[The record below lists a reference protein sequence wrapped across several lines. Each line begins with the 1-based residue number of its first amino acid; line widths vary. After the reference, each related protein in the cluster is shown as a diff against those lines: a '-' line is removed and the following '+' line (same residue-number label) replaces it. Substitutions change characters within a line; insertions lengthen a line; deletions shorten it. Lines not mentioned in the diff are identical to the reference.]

1 MHEWALAYT
10 VLGFLFRELGCR
22 KVEHVVIALGELQNV
37 DWDVFRFALENI
49 AKMEGFEIK
58 RIELVER
65 KARFRCNRCGREW
78 GLDELDLSEE
88 EREAI
93 HFVPEAVHAY
103 VRCPKCGS
111 RDFTVTEG
119 RGVELVSFAGDG
131 CSVSTLRA

>member
-1 MHEWALAYT
+1 M
-10 VLGFLFRELGCR
+10 
-22 KVEHVVIALGELQNV
+22 IALGELQNV

-65 KARFRCNRCGREW
+65 KARFRCNRCGHEW